1 MSKLTEEDVKLRFI
15 TPAITE
21 TAGWRKEQ
29 LRMELVIAPGQV
41 IVQGTKTKRGKISK
55 VDYVL
60 LGSKSRK
67 PLAVVEAKDMEHTV
81 RAGLQQALDY
91 AAKLDAPFAYS
102 SNGKGFIEHDFF
114 TGVERQIG
122 LDEFPTE
129 DELWQRY
136 LVGKGL
142 DAQGEALIAEPYH
155 VDPFKPQEAR
165 YYQQV
170 AVDRTLEAIAH
181 GDRRLLLVMATGTGK
196 TFTAF
201 QIIWRLLKAGTV
213 KRVLYLADRNVL
225 IDQTIT
231 GDFEPLSGRITK
243 VKGKHLDSSYEVYMS
258 LYQQLAG
265 EEGEEPFRQFKPEF
279 FDLVIIDECHRGS
292 AREESLWRRVLDY
305 FSSAIHI
312 GMTATPKETKEVSNI
327 DYFGEPVYT
336 YSLKQ
341 GIEDGFLAPYKVIRV
356 GLDVDLEN
364 WRPFEGQ
371 VDVDGNEV
379 EDREYNVKDYDRNLI
394 IDERTQMVAKYV
406 TSWLEKYGTDSK
418 TIVFCVDIEHAERM
432 RQALANENLERVIED
447 YRYVMKITGD
457 DKEGKGQL
465 DNFADVNEQYPALV
479 TTSKLLTTG
488 VNVKTI
494 KLIVL
499 ESNIGSMTEFKQIV
513 GRGTR
518 LDPEHGKEFFT
529 IMDFR
534 GSTRLFA
541 DPDFDGNPA
550 GSIDMPLP
558 EPGDDGDIPEPEWPE
573 DDETVED
580 PGSEDDIEDFGPDD
594 VIICDPPWID
604 DPDPE
609 KQGKVRVRGV
619 EVKLLNERVQYVNPA
634 TGKLMTESIRDFS
647 KRSLLNTY
655 SSLDSFLTAWSQA
668 EQKDELIGQLSSHG
682 VFLEAIRE
690 EADGRFFDVDDF
702 DLILHIAFDKP
713 PLTKQERI
721 DHVKK
726 RGYLHKYSDICREVL
741 EALLDK
747 YADIGISEIE
757 TTRIL
762 SVDPFT
768 QYGSPQKIAR
778 LFGGRDAYL
787 QAIRELEDA
796 LYEAA

>member
-29 LRMELVIAPGQV
+29 LRMELVITPGQV
-41 IVQGTKTKRGKISK
+41 IVQGTKTKRGEIGKA
-55 VDYVL
+55 DYVL

-67 PLAVVEAKDMEHTV
+67 PLAVVEAKDMQHTV
-81 RAGLQQALDY
+81 AAGMQQALGY
-91 AAKLDAPFAYS
+91 ASKLDAPFAYS

-114 TGVERQIG
+114 TGIEREIEM
-122 LDEFPTE
+122 DEFPTE
-129 DELWQRY
+129 EELWQRY

-142 DAQGEALIAEPYH
+142 DANGAALVAEPYY
-155 VDPFKPQEAR
+155 VDPFNRQEPR

-170 AVDRTLEAIAH
+170 AIDRTLEAVAH
-181 GDRRLLLVMATGTGK
+181 GQRRQLLVMATGTGK

-201 QIIWRLLKAGTV
+201 QIIWRLLKAGSV

-243 VKGKHLDSSYEVYMS
+243 VKGKQLDSSYEVYMS

-265 EEGEEPFRQFKPEF
+265 EGGEEPFRQFKPEF
-279 FDLVIIDECHRGS
+279 FDLIIIDECHRGS
-292 AREESLWRRVLDY
+292 ARDESLWRRVLDY
-305 FSSAIHI
+305 FSSAIQI
-312 GMTATPKETKEVSNI
+312 GMTATPKETKDASNI
-327 DYFGEPVYT
+327 DYFGEPIYT

-341 GIEDGFLAPYKVIRV
+341 GIEDGFLAPYKVVRV
-356 GLDVDLEN
+356 GLNVDLEN
-364 WRPFEGQ
+364 WRPYEAQ
-371 VDVDGNEV
+371 VDVDGNEIV
-379 EDREYNVKDYDRNLI
+379 DREYNVKDYDRNLV

-406 TSWLEKYGTDSK
+406 TSWLKKYGTDSK

-432 RQALANENLERVIED
+432 RQALANENLERVIDD

-457 DKEGKGQL
+457 DKEGKSQL
-465 DNFADVNEQYPALV
+465 DNFADVNEQYPTVV

-494 KLIVL
+494 KLLVL
-499 ESNIGSMTEFKQIV
+499 ESNIGSITEFKQII

-534 GSTRLFA
+534 GSTRHFA
-541 DPDFDGNPA
+541 DPDFDGAPV
-550 GSIDMPLP
+550 SIIQLPNP
-558 EPGDDGDIPEPEWPE
+558 EPGEDGLIPDPDWPDEGESPDGLEGPEPESF
-573 DDETVED
+573 DGTA
-580 PGSEDDIEDFGPDD
+580 
-594 VIICDPPWID
+594 IICDPSWIADTGD
-604 DPDPE
+604 DPE
-609 KQGKVRVRGV
+609 GKVRVRGV
-619 EVKLLNERVQYVNPA
+619 EVKLLNERIQYVDPT
-634 TGKLMTESIRDFS
+634 TGKLVTQSIRDFS

-655 SSLDSFLTAWSQA
+655 SSLESFLHAWSEAQRK
-668 EQKDELIGQLSSHG
+668 EELVNQLGSRG
-682 VFLEAIRE
+682 VFLDAIRE
-690 EADGRFFDVDDF
+690 EAGGRFDFVDNF
-702 DLILHIAFDKP
+702 DLILHVAYDRP
-713 PLTKQERI
+713 PLTKQERV
-721 DHVKK
+721 DQVKK
-726 RGYLHKYSDICREVL
+726 RGYLHKYSNMCIEVL

-762 SVDPFT
+762 SNEPFN
-768 QYGSPQKIAR
+768 QFGSPQKIAR

-787 QAIRELEDA
+787 RAVRELEEA

>member
-1 MSKLTEEDVKLRFI
+1 MNKLSEEDVKLRFI

-21 TAGWRKEQ
+21 KAGWRKEQ
-29 LRMELVIAPGQV
+29 LRMELVITPGQV
-41 IVQGTKTKRGKISK
+41 IVQGAKTKRGEIGKA
-55 VDYVL
+55 DYVL
-60 LGSKSRK
+60 LGSKSHK
-67 PLAVVEAKDMEHTV
+67 PLAVVEAKDMQHTMA
-81 RAGLQQALDY
+81 AGMQQALGY
-91 AAKLDAPFAYS
+91 ATKLDAPFAYS
-102 SNGKGFIEHDFF
+102 SNGKGFVEHDFF
-114 TGVERQIG
+114 TGVEREIG
-122 LDEFPTE
+122 MDEFPTE
-129 DELWQRY
+129 EELWQRY
-136 LVGKGL
+136 LAGKNLHG
-142 DAQGEALIAEPYH
+142 DGAALVAEPYY
-155 VDPFKPQEAR
+155 VDPFHRQEPR

-170 AVDRTLEAIAH
+170 AIDRTLEAVAH
-181 GDRRLLLVMATGTGK
+181 DQRRQLLVMATGTGK

-243 VKGKHLDSSYEVYMS
+243 VKGKQLDSSYEVYMS

-265 EEGEEPFRQFKPEF
+265 EGGEEPFRQFKPEF
-279 FDLVIIDECHRGS
+279 FDLIIVDECHRGS

-305 FSSAIHI
+305 FSSAVHI
-312 GMTATPKETKEVSNI
+312 GMTATPKETKDVSNI
-327 DYFGEPVYT
+327 DYFGEPTYT

-356 GLDVDLEN
+356 GLNVDLEG
-364 WRPFEGQ
+364 WRPNEGQ
-371 VDVDGNEV
+371 VDVDGLEV
-379 EDREYNVKDYDRNLI
+379 VDREYNVKDFDRNLV
-394 IDERTQMVAKYV
+394 IDERTQIVAKYV
-406 TSWLEKYGTDSK
+406 TSWLEKHGTDSK

-432 RQALANENLERVIED
+432 RQALANENLERVVED

-457 DKEGKGQL
+457 DKEGKNQL
-465 DNFADVNEQYPALV
+465 DNFADVNEQYPTVV

-494 KLIVL
+494 KLLVL

-534 GSTRLFA
+534 GSTRHFA
-541 DPDFDGNPA
+541 DPDFDGAPV
-550 GSIDMPLP
+550 SIIELP
-558 EPGDDGDIPEPEWPE
+558 SPWPGNDGEIPEPTWPDE
-573 DDETVED
+573 DETAEGTDAPDID
-580 PGSEDDIEDFGPDD
+580 PSDGSTI
-594 VIICDPPWID
+594 VCDSPWII
-604 DPDPE
+604 DPTDEPE
-609 KQGKVRVRGV
+609 GKVRVRGV
-619 EVKLLNERVQYVNPA
+619 EVKLLNERIQYVDP
-634 TGKLMTESIRDFS
+634 TSGKLVTESIRDFS

-655 SSLDSFLTAWSQA
+655 SSLESFLHAWSEAQRK
-668 EQKDELIGQLSSHG
+668 EELVDQLGSRG

-690 EADGRFFDVDDF
+690 EAGGRFDYVDNF
-702 DLILHIAFDKP
+702 DLILHVAFDKP
-713 PLTKQERI
+713 PLTKRERI
-721 DHVKK
+721 DQVKK
-726 RGYLHKYSDICREVL
+726 RGYLHKYSEVCTQVL

-757 TTRIL
+757 TTRTL
-762 SVDPFT
+762 SNEPFN
-768 QYGSPQKIAR
+768 QIGSPQKIAR

-787 QAIRELEDA
+787 DAVRGLEQA

>member
-1 MSKLTEEDVKLRFI
+1 MPNLTEEDVKLQFI

-21 TAGWRKEQ
+21 TAGWSKDQ
-29 LRMELVIAPGQV
+29 LRMELVITPGQV
-41 IVQGTKTKRGKISK
+41 IVQGTKTKRGAIGKA
-55 VDYVL
+55 DYVL
-60 LGSKSRK
+60 LGSESRK
-67 PLAVVEAKDMEHTV
+67 PLAVVEAKDMAHTV
-81 RAGLQQALDY
+81 AAGLQQALGY
-91 AAKLDAPFAYS
+91 ASKLDAPFAYS

-114 TGVERQIG
+114 TGVEREIG
-122 LDEFPTE
+122 MDEFPTE
-129 DELWQRY
+129 AELWQRY
-136 LVGKGL
+136 LVGKSL
-142 DAQGEALIAEPYH
+142 DSSGAALVAEPYY
-155 VDPFKPQEAR
+155 VDPFHRQEPR

-170 AVDRTLEAIAH
+170 AIDRTLEAVAH
-181 GDRRLLLVMATGTGK
+181 GQRRQLLVMATGTGK

-201 QIIWRLLKAGTV
+201 QIIWRLLKAGSV

-243 VKGKHLDSSYEVYMS
+243 VKGKQLDSSYEVYMS

-265 EEGEEPFRQFKPEF
+265 EGGEEPFRQFKPEF
-279 FDLVIIDECHRGS
+279 FDLIIVDECHRGS

-341 GIEDGFLAPYKVIRV
+341 GIEDGFLAPYKVVRV
-356 GLDVDLEN
+356 GLNVDLEG
-364 WRPFEGQ
+364 WRPNEGQ
-371 VDVDGNEV
+371 VDVDGLEV

-406 TSWLEKYGTDSK
+406 TSWLERHGTDSK

-432 RQALANENLERVIED
+432 RQALANENLDRVIED

-457 DKEGKGQL
+457 DKEGKNQL
-465 DNFADVNEQYPALV
+465 DNFADVNEQYPTLV

-494 KLIVL
+494 KLLVL

-534 GSTRLFA
+534 GSTRHFA
-541 DPDFDGNPA
+541 DPDFDGAPV
-550 GSIDMPLP
+550 SIIELPTP
-558 EPGDDGDIPEPEWPE
+558 EPGDDGEIPEPEWPDE
-573 DDETVED
+573 DSTTEGTDEPGFD
-580 PGSEDDIEDFGPDD
+580 PNDGST
-594 VIICDPPWID
+594 IICVPPWII
-604 DPDPE
+604 DPTEEPE
-609 KQGKVRVRGV
+609 GKVRVRGV
-619 EVKLLNERVQYVNPA
+619 EVKLLNERIQYVDPM
-634 TGKLMTESIRDFS
+634 TGKLVTESIRDFS

-655 SSLDSFLTAWSQA
+655 SSLDSFLHAWSSA
-668 EQKDELIGQLSSHG
+668 KRKNELVDQLSSRG

-690 EADGRFFDVDDF
+690 EANGKLDDVDDF
-702 DLILHIAFDKP
+702 DLILHVAFDKP

-726 RGYLHKYSDICREVL
+726 RGYLHKYEGACVSVL
-741 EALLDK
+741 EALLEK
-747 YADIGISEIE
+747 YADIGIAEIE

-762 SVDPFT
+762 NIDPFT
-768 QYGSPQKIAR
+768 QFGSPQRIAR

-787 QAIRELEDA
+787 QAVRELEDA

>member
-1 MSKLTEEDVKLRFI
+1 MAKLTEEDVKLRFI

-29 LRMELVIAPGQV
+29 LRMELVITPGQV
-41 IVQGTKTKRGKISK
+41 IVQGTKTKRGEIGKA
-55 VDYVL
+55 DYVL
-60 LGSKSRK
+60 LGSKSLK
-67 PLAVVEAKDMEHTV
+67 PLAVVEAKDYQHTV
-81 RAGLQQALDY
+81 AAGMQQALGY
-91 AAKLDAPFAYS
+91 ASKLDAPFAYS
-102 SNGKGFIEHDFF
+102 SNGKGFVEHDFF
-114 TGVERQIG
+114 TGVEREIA

-129 DELWQRY
+129 EELWQRY

-142 DAQGEALIAEPYH
+142 DSNGAALVAEPYYI
-155 VDPFKPQEAR
+155 DPFNLQEPR

-170 AVDRTLEAIAH
+170 AIDRTLEAVAH
-181 GDRRLLLVMATGTGK
+181 GQRRQLLVMATGTGK

-201 QIIWRLLKAGTV
+201 QIIWRLLKAGAV

-243 VKGKHLDSSYEVYMS
+243 VRGKQLDSSYEVYMS

-265 EEGEEPFRQFKPEF
+265 EGGEEPFRQFKPEF
-279 FDLVIIDECHRGS
+279 FDLIIVDECHRGS
-292 AREESLWRRVLDY
+292 ARDESLWRRVLDY
-305 FSSAIHI
+305 FSSAIQI
-312 GMTATPKETKEVSNI
+312 GMTATPKETKDVSNI
-327 DYFGEPVYT
+327 DYFGEPIYT

-356 GLDVDLEN
+356 GLNVDLEN
-364 WRPFEGQ
+364 WRPYEGQ
-371 VDVDGNEV
+371 VDVDGNEIV
-379 EDREYNVKDYDRNLI
+379 DREYNVKDYDRNLV

-406 TSWLEKYGTDSK
+406 TSWLKKYGTDSK

-432 RQALANENLERVIED
+432 RQALANENLERVIDD

-457 DKEGKGQL
+457 DKEGKSQL
-465 DNFADVNEQYPALV
+465 DNFADVNEQYPTVV

-494 KLIVL
+494 KLLVL
-499 ESNIGSMTEFKQIV
+499 ESNIGSMTEFKQII

-534 GSTRLFA
+534 GSTRHFA
-541 DPDFDGNPA
+541 DPDFDGAPV
-550 GSIDMPLP
+550 SIIQLPNP
-558 EPGDDGDIPEPEWPE
+558 EPGEDGLVPDPDWPDEGGSPDSLEVPEPVPS
-573 DDETVED
+573 DDTV
-580 PGSEDDIEDFGPDD
+580 I
-594 VIICDPPWID
+594 VCDPPWIANTGE
-604 DPDPE
+604 DPE
-609 KQGKVRVRGV
+609 GKVRVRGV
-619 EVKLLNERVQYVNPA
+619 EVKLLNERIQYVDPM
-634 TGKLMTESIRDFS
+634 TGKLVTESIRDFS

-655 SSLDSFLTAWSQA
+655 NSLESFLHAWSEAQRK
-668 EQKDELIGQLSSHG
+668 EELVNQLGSRG

-690 EADGRFFDVDDF
+690 EAGGRFDFVDNF
-702 DLILHIAFDKP
+702 DLILHVAYDRP
-713 PLTKQERI
+713 PLTKQERV
-721 DHVKK
+721 DRVKK
-726 RGYLHKYSDICREVL
+726 RGYLHKYSDMCIEVL

-762 SVDPFT
+762 SNEPFN
-768 QYGSPQKIAR
+768 QFGSPQKIAR

-787 QAIRELEDA
+787 QAVRELEDA

>member
-1 MSKLTEEDVKLRFI
+1 MTKLSEEDVKLRFI

-21 TAGWRKEQ
+21 TSGWRKDQ
-29 LRMELVIAPGQV
+29 LRMELVISPGQV
-41 IVQGTKTKRGKISK
+41 IVQGTRTKRGKSG
-55 VDYVL
+55 VADYVL
-60 LGSKSRK
+60 LESKSRK
-67 PLAVVEAKDMEHTV
+67 PLAVVEAKDMQHTV
-81 RAGLQQALDY
+81 AAGMQQALGY
-91 AAKLDAPFAYS
+91 ASKLDAPFAYS

-114 TGVERQIG
+114 TGIERE
-122 LDEFPTE
+122 LRMDEFPTE
-129 DELWQRY
+129 EELWQRY
-136 LVGKGL
+136 LAGKGL
-142 DAQGEALIAEPYH
+142 DTAGAKLVAEPYYI
-155 VDPFKPQEAR
+155 DPFNRQEPR

-170 AVDRTLEAIAH
+170 AIDRTLEAVAH
-181 GDRRLLLVMATGTGK
+181 GKRRQLLVMATGTGK

-243 VKGKHLDSSYEVYMS
+243 VKGKQLDSSYEVYMS

-265 EEGEEPFRQFKPEF
+265 EGGEEPFRQFKPEF
-279 FDLVIIDECHRGS
+279 FDLIIIDECHRGS
-292 AREESLWRRVLDY
+292 AREESQWRRVLDY

-327 DYFGEPVYT
+327 DYFGEPTYT

-341 GIEDGFLAPYKVIRV
+341 GIEDGFLAPYKVVRV
-356 GLDVDLEN
+356 GLNVDLEG
-364 WRPFEGQ
+364 WRPQEGQ
-371 VDVDGNEV
+371 ADVDGLEI
-379 EDREYNVKDYDRNLI
+379 EDREYNVKDYDRKLI
-394 IDERTQMVAKYV
+394 IDERTQMVAKYI
-406 TSWLEKYGTDSK
+406 TSWLQKYGTDSK

-432 RQALANENLERVIED
+432 RQALANENLDRVIED

-457 DKEGKGQL
+457 DKEGKNQL
-465 DNFADVNEQYPALV
+465 DNFADVNEPYPTLV

-494 KLIVL
+494 KLLVL

-534 GSTRLFA
+534 GSTRHFA
-541 DPDFDGNPA
+541 DPDFDGAPV
-550 GSIDMPLP
+550 SIIEMPPP
-558 EPGDDGDIPEPEWPE
+558 EPGEDGEIPDPVWPDDEGDTDTASETGNNPDDGEPTDVDLPWLT
-573 DDETVED
+573 D
-580 PGSEDDIEDFGPDD
+580 PDD
-594 VIICDPPWID
+594 G
-604 DPDPE
+604 PE
-609 KQGKVRVRGV
+609 GKVRVRGI
-619 EVKLLNERVQYVNPA
+619 EVTLLNERIQYVDPT
-634 TGKLMTESIRDFS
+634 TGKLVTESIRDFS

-655 SSLDSFLTAWSQA
+655 SSLESFLHAWSETQRK
-668 EQKDELIGQLSSHG
+668 EELVDQLGSRG

-690 EADGRFFDVDDF
+690 EAGGRFDYVDDF
-702 DLILHIAFDKP
+702 DLILHVAFDKP

-726 RGYLHKYSDICREVL
+726 RGYLHKYSDICIDVL

-762 SVDPFT
+762 SNEPFN
-768 QYGSPQKIAR
+768 QFGSPQKIAR
-778 LFGGRDAYL
+778 LFGGREAYL
-787 QAIRELEDA
+787 QAVRELEQA

>member
-1 MSKLTEEDVKLRFI
+1 MSKLTEEDVKQRLI
-15 TPAITE
+15 TPAIVD
-21 TAGWRKEQ
+21 TAGWCKEQ
-29 LRMELVIAPGQV
+29 LFMEKVVTPGKV
-41 IVQGTKTKRGKISK
+41 IVQGAKTKRGEIGKA
-55 VDYVL
+55 DYVL

-67 PLAVVEAKDMEHTV
+67 PLAVVEAKDMGHTLA
-81 RAGLQQALDY
+81 AGLQQALGY

-102 SNGKGFIEHDFF
+102 SNGMGFIEHDFL
-114 TGVERQIG
+114 TGVEREIG
-122 LDEFPTE
+122 LDEFPAE

-142 DAQGEALIAEPYH
+142 DAAGAALVAEPYH
-155 VDPFKPQEAR
+155 VDPFKLQEPR

-201 QIIWRLLKAGTV
+201 QIIWRLLNAGTV

-243 VKGKHLDSSYEVYMS
+243 VKGKQLDSSYEVYMS

-279 FDLVIIDECHRGS
+279 FDLVIVDECHRGS

-305 FSSAIHI
+305 FSNAIHI

-379 EDREYNVKDYDRNLI
+379 EDREYNVRDYDRNLI

-418 TIVFCVDIEHAERM
+418 TIIFCVDIEHAERM
-432 RQALANENLERVIED
+432 RQALANENLERVIGD

-457 DKEGKGQL
+457 DKEGKDQL
-465 DNFADVNEQYPALV
+465 DNFADVNEQYPTVV

-499 ESNIGSMTEFKQIV
+499 ESNIGSMTEFKQII

-541 DPDFDGNPA
+541 DPDFDGDPS
-550 GSIDMPLP
+550 GTVYMPVP
-558 EPGDDGDIPEPEWPE
+558 EPGDDGEIPEPEWP
-573 DDETVED
+573 DDEDEPTECPGVEGFD
-580 PGSEDDIEDFGPDD
+580 SDDM
-594 VIICDPPWID
+594 IICTPAWITE
-604 DPDPE
+604 PDPE

-619 EVKLLNERVQYVNPA
+619 EVKLLNERVQYVDPV
-634 TGKLMTESIRDFS
+634 TGKLVTESIRDFS

-655 SSLDSFLTAWSQA
+655 SSLDSFLNAWSQA
-668 EQKDELIGQLSSHG
+668 ERKDELIGQLSSRG

-690 EADGRFFDVDDF
+690 EADGRFYDVDDF
-702 DLILHIAFDKP
+702 DLILHVAFDKL

-721 DHVKK
+721 DNVMK
-726 RGYLHKYSDICREVL
+726 RGYLHKYSGTCREVL

-747 YADIGISEIE
+747 YADIGISEIK

-762 SVDPFT
+762 SVDPFI
-768 QYGSPQKIAR
+768 QYGSPKKIAG

-787 QAIRELEDA
+787 QVIRELEDA
-796 LYEAA
+796 LYKAA

>member
-1 MSKLTEEDVKLRFI
+1 MPKLTEEDVKLRFI

-29 LRMELVIAPGQV
+29 VRMELVITPGQV
-41 IVQGTKTKRGKISK
+41 IVQGTKTKRGEIGKA
-55 VDYVL
+55 DYVL

-67 PLAVVEAKDMEHTV
+67 PIAVVEAKDMQHTIA
-81 RAGLQQALDY
+81 AGMQQALGY
-91 AAKLDAPFAYS
+91 ASKLDAPFAYS

-114 TGVERQIG
+114 TGIEREIAM
-122 LDEFPTE
+122 DEFPTE
-129 DELWQRY
+129 EELWQRY

-142 DAQGEALIAEPYH
+142 DTDGAALVAEPYY
-155 VDPFKPQEAR
+155 VDPFNRQEPR

-170 AVDRTLEAIAH
+170 AIDRTLEAVAH
-181 GDRRLLLVMATGTGK
+181 GQHRQLLVMATGTGK

-201 QIIWRLLKAGTV
+201 QIIWRLLKAGSV

-243 VKGKHLDSSYEVYMS
+243 VKGKQLDSSYEVYMS

-265 EEGEEPFRQFKPEF
+265 EGGEEPFRQFKPEF
-279 FDLVIIDECHRGS
+279 FDLIIIDECHRGS

-305 FSSAIHI
+305 FSSATHI

-327 DYFGEPVYT
+327 DYFGEPTYT

-341 GIEDGFLAPYKVIRV
+341 GIEDGFLAPYKVVRV
-356 GLDVDLEN
+356 GLNVDLEG
-364 WRPFEGQ
+364 WRPNDGQ
-371 VDVDGNEV
+371 VDVDGLEV

-406 TSWLEKYGTDSK
+406 TSWLEKHGTDSK

-447 YRYVMKITGD
+447 YRYIMKITGD
-457 DKEGKGQL
+457 DKDGKNQL
-465 DNFADVNEQYPALV
+465 DNFADVNEQYPTVV

-494 KLIVL
+494 KLLVL
-499 ESNIGSMTEFKQIV
+499 ESNIGSMTEFKQII

-534 GSTRLFA
+534 GSTRHFA
-541 DPDFDGNPA
+541 DPDFDGAPV
-550 GSIDMPLP
+550 SIIEMPKP
-558 EPGDDGDIPEPEWPE
+558 EPGEDGEIPEPSWPDE
-573 DDETVED
+573 NEGETNEGSDDPSND
-580 PGSEDDIEDFGPDD
+580 PFDGIT
-594 VIICDPPWID
+594 IICEPPWIS
-604 DPDPE
+604 DPLDEPG
-609 KQGKVRVRGV
+609 GKVRVRGV
-619 EVKLLNERVQYVNPA
+619 EVKLLNERVQYVDPT
-634 TGKLMTESIRDFS
+634 TGKLVTESIRDFS

-655 SSLDSFLTAWSQA
+655 NSLDSFLHAWSAA
-668 EQKDELIGQLSSHG
+668 ERKDELIGQLSSRG
-682 VFLEAIRE
+682 VLLGAIRE
-690 EADGRFFDVDDF
+690 EADGSLDDVDDF
-702 DLILHIAFDKP
+702 DLILHVAFDKP

-726 RGYLHKYSDICREVL
+726 RGYLHKYSEACIEVL
-741 EALLDK
+741 NALLEK
-747 YADIGISEIE
+747 YSDIGISEIE

-762 SVDPFT
+762 SNEPFN
-768 QYGSPQKIAR
+768 QFGSPQKIAR

-787 QAIRELEDA
+787 QAVRELEEA
-796 LYEAA
+796 LYEAV

>member
-1 MSKLTEEDVKLRFI
+1 MPKLTEEDAKLRYI
-15 TPAITE
+15 TPALVDV
-21 TAGWRKEQ
+21 AGWRKDQ
-29 LRMELVIAPGQV
+29 LFMEKVITPGQV
-41 IVQGTKTKRGKISK
+41 IVQGTTTKRGNIGKA
-55 VDYVL
+55 DYVL

-81 RAGLQQALDY
+81 SAGMQQALGY
-91 AAKLDAPFAYS
+91 ASKLDVPFAYS
-102 SNGKGFIEHDFF
+102 SNGKGFVEHDFF
-114 TGVERQIG
+114 TGVEREIG
-122 LDEFPTE
+122 LHEFPTE
-129 DELWQRY
+129 DELWKRY
-136 LVGKGL
+136 LAGKGL
-142 DAQGEALIAEPYH
+142 DAEGAALVAEPYH
-155 VDPFKPQEAR
+155 VDPFNLQEPR

-170 AVDRTLEAIAH
+170 AVDRTLESIAH

-201 QIIWRLLKAGTV
+201 QIIWRLLKAGSA

-265 EEGEEPFRQFKPEF
+265 EGGEEPFRQFKPEF
-279 FDLVIIDECHRGS
+279 FDLVIVDECHRGS

-305 FSSAIHI
+305 FSSAIQI
-312 GMTATPKETKEVSNI
+312 GMTATPKETKEVSNV

-341 GIEDGFLAPYKVIRV
+341 GIADGFLAPYKVIRV

-364 WRPFEGQ
+364 WRPYEGQ

-379 EDREYNVKDYDRNLI
+379 EDREYYVKDYDRNLI

-406 TSWLEKYGTDSK
+406 TSWLKKYGTDSK

-432 RQALANENLERVIED
+432 RQALANENLERVIND

-457 DKEGKGQL
+457 DKEGKDQL
-465 DNFADVNEQYPALV
+465 DNFADVNEQYPTVV

-488 VNVKTI
+488 VNVKTV

-518 LDPEHGKEFFT
+518 LDPDHGKEFFT

-541 DPDFDGNPA
+541 DPEFDGDPTKTVC
-550 GSIDMPLP
+550 MPLP
-558 EPGDDGDIPEPEWPE
+558 ALGTDGEIPEPEWPE
-573 DDETVED
+573 EVDETSYESEVPGVD
-580 PGSEDDIEDFGPDD
+580 PSGTISTPAW
-594 VIICDPPWID
+594 DPEPG
-604 DPDPE
+604 PE
-609 KQGKVRVRGV
+609 KQRKIRVRGV
-619 EVKLLNERVQYVNPA
+619 EVTLLNERIQYVDPT
-634 TGKLMTESIRDFS
+634 TGKLVTESIRDFS
-647 KRSLLNTY
+647 KRSLLHTY
-655 SSLDSFLTAWSQA
+655 SSLESFLNAWSAA
-668 EQKDELIGQLSSHG
+668 ERKDELVDQLGSRG

-690 EADGRFFDVDDF
+690 EADGDLDDVDDF
-702 DLILHIAFDKP
+702 DLILHVAFDKP

-721 DHVKK
+721 EHVKK
-726 RGYLHKYSDICREVL
+726 RGYLHKYSSPCEQVL
-741 EALLDK
+741 SALLEK
-747 YADIGISEIE
+747 YGDIGISEIE
-757 TTRIL
+757 TTHIL
-762 SVDPFT
+762 NNDPFI
-768 QYGSPQKIAR
+768 QFGSPQKIAR

-787 QAIRELEDA
+787 QAIHELENV
-796 LYEAA
+796 LYEIA

>member
-21 TAGWRKEQ
+21 SAGWRKDQ
-29 LRMELVIAPGQV
+29 LFMEKVITPGQV
-41 IVQGTKTKRGKISK
+41 IVQGTKTKRGEIGKA
-55 VDYVL
+55 DYVL

-67 PLAVVEAKDMEHTV
+67 PLAVVEAKDMQHTIT
-81 RAGLQQALDY
+81 AGMQQALGY

-114 TGVERQIG
+114 TGIEREIG

-129 DELWQRY
+129 EELWQRY

-142 DAQGEALIAEPYH
+142 NAEGAALVSEPYH
-155 VDPFKPQEAR
+155 VDPFNLQEAR

-170 AVDRTLEAIAH
+170 AVDRTLEAIAR

-201 QIIWRLLKAGTV
+201 QIVWRLLKAGTV

-279 FDLVIIDECHRGS
+279 FDLVIVDECHRGS

-327 DYFGEPVYT
+327 DYFGEPIYT

-364 WRPFEGQ
+364 WRPFAGQ

-432 RQALANENLERVIED
+432 RQALANENLKRVTQD

-465 DNFADVNEQYPALV
+465 DNFADVNEKYPTVV

-488 VNVKTI
+488 VNVKTV

-534 GSTRLFA
+534 GSTRHFA
-541 DPDFDGNPA
+541 DPDFDGDPA
-550 GSIDMPLP
+550 GTVNMPPP
-558 EPGDDGDIPEPEWPE
+558 EPGNNGEIPEPIWP
-573 DDETVED
+573 DDEEETTTD
-580 PGSEDDIEDFGPDD
+580 PDTGDFDTDD
-594 VIICDPPWID
+594 VIICTPPWMTEL
-604 DPDPE
+604 DPE
-609 KQGKVRVRGV
+609 RPGKVRVRGV
-619 EVKLLNERVQYVNPA
+619 EVKLLNERVQYVDPV
-634 TGKLMTESIRDFS
+634 TGKLVTESIRNFS

-655 SSLDSFLTAWSQA
+655 SSLDSFLNAWSEA
-668 EQKDELIGQLSSHG
+668 ERKDELIDQLSSRG

-690 EADGRFFDVDDF
+690 EADGSFRDVDDF

-726 RGYLHKYSDICREVL
+726 RGYLHKYSAVCVEVL

-757 TTRIL
+757 TTRVL

-768 QYGSPQKIAR
+768 QYGSPKKIAR

-796 LYEAA
+796 LYKPA

>member
-1 MSKLTEEDVKLRFI
+1 MHNLTEEDVKQRFI
-15 TPAITE
+15 TPALVE
-21 TAGWRKEQ
+21 DAGWRKDQ
-29 LRMELVIAPGQV
+29 LFMEKVITPGQV
-41 IVQGTKTKRGKISK
+41 IVQGRTTKRGSIGKA
-55 VDYVL
+55 DYVL

-81 RAGLQQALDY
+81 SAGMQQALGY

-102 SNGKGFIEHDFF
+102 SNGKGFVEHDFF
-114 TGVERQIG
+114 TGAEREIG
-122 LDEFPTE
+122 LHEFPTE
-129 DELWQRY
+129 DELWNRY
-136 LVGKGL
+136 LTGKGL
-142 DAQGEALIAEPYH
+142 DAQGAALVAEPYH
-155 VDPFKPQEAR
+155 VDPFNHQEPR

-170 AVDRTLEAIAH
+170 AVDRTLEAVAH
-181 GDRRLLLVMATGTGK
+181 GNRRLLLVMATGTGK

-201 QIIWRLLKAGTV
+201 QIIWRLLKAGTA

-265 EEGEEPFRQFKPEF
+265 EGGEEPFRQFRPEF
-279 FDLVIIDECHRGS
+279 FDLVIVDECHRGS

-305 FSSAIHI
+305 FSSAIQI
-312 GMTATPKETKEVSNI
+312 GMTATPKETKDVSNV

-341 GIEDGFLAPYKVIRV
+341 GIRDGFLAPYKVIRV

-364 WRPFEGQ
+364 WRPYEGQ
-371 VDVDGNEV
+371 VDVEGNEV
-379 EDREYNVKDYDRNLI
+379 EDREYNVKDFDRNLI
-394 IDERTQMVAKYV
+394 IDERTKMVAKYV
-406 TSWLEKYGTDSK
+406 TSWLKKYGADSK

-432 RQALANENLERVIED
+432 RQALANENLERVIDD

-457 DKEGKGQL
+457 DKEGKDQL
-465 DNFADVNEQYPALV
+465 DNFADVNEQYPTVV

-488 VNVKTI
+488 VNVKTV

-499 ESNIGSMTEFKQIV
+499 ESNIGSMTEFKQVV

-541 DPDFDGNPA
+541 DSEFDGDPA
-550 GSIDMPLP
+550 GTVCMPLP
-558 EPGDDGDIPEPEWPE
+558 TVDAEGEIAEPDWPE
-573 DDETVED
+573 DDSASAGQPEN
-580 PGSEDDIEDFGPDD
+580 PDLD
-594 VIICDPPWID
+594 SGDTFISSTLWNTE
-604 DPDPE
+604 PE
-609 KQGKVRVRGV
+609 AEKKSKVRVQGV
-619 EVKLLNERVQYVNPA
+619 DVTLLNERIQYVDPI
-634 TGKLMTESIRDFS
+634 TGKLATEAIRDFS

-655 SSLDSFLTAWSQA
+655 SSLESFLNAWS
-668 EQKDELIGQLSSHG
+668 ESERKDELVNQLSSRG

-690 EADGRFFDVDDF
+690 EANGTLDDVDDF
-702 DLILHIAFDKP
+702 DLILHVAFDKP
-713 PLTKQERI
+713 PLTKRERI
-721 DHVKK
+721 AHIKK
-726 RGYLHKYSDICREVL
+726 QGYLHKYSEVCTQVL
-741 EALLDK
+741 EALLEK

-757 TTRIL
+757 TTKIL

-768 QYGSPQKIAR
+768 QFGSPHKIAR

-787 QAIRELEDA
+787 QAVHELEDA
-796 LYEAA
+796 LYEVA

>member
-1 MSKLTEEDVKLRFI
+1 MSRLTEEDVKLRFI

-29 LRMELVIAPGQV
+29 LRMELVITPGQV
-41 IVQGTKTKRGKISK
+41 IVQGTKTKRGEIGKA
-55 VDYVL
+55 DYLL

-67 PLAVVEAKDMEHTV
+67 PLAVVEAKDMQHTMA
-81 RAGLQQALDY
+81 AGMQQALGY
-91 AAKLDAPFAYS
+91 ASKLDAPFAYS

-114 TGVERQIG
+114 TGVEREIG
-122 LDEFPTE
+122 MNEFPTE
-129 DELWQRY
+129 EELWQRY
-136 LVGKGL
+136 LAGKQL
-142 DAQGEALIAEPYH
+142 DVNGAVLVAEPYY
-155 VDPFKPQEAR
+155 VDPFNRQEPR

-170 AVDRTLEAIAH
+170 AIDRTLEAVAH
-181 GDRRLLLVMATGTGK
+181 DQRRQLLVMATGTGK

-201 QIIWRLLKAGTV
+201 QIIWRLLKTGTV

-243 VKGKHLDSSYEVYMS
+243 VKGKQLDSSYEVYMS

-265 EEGEEPFRQFKPEF
+265 EGGDEPFRQFKPEF
-279 FDLVIIDECHRGS
+279 FDLIIVDECHRGS
-292 AREESLWRRVLDY
+292 TREESLWRRVLDY

-327 DYFGEPVYT
+327 DYFGEPTYT

-341 GIEDGFLAPYKVIRV
+341 GIEDGFLAPYKVVRV
-356 GLDVDLEN
+356 GLNIDLEG
-364 WRPFEGQ
+364 WRPNKGQ
-371 VDVDGNEV
+371 VDVDGLEV
-379 EDREYNVKDYDRNLI
+379 EDREYNVKDYDRSLI

-406 TSWLEKYGTDSK
+406 TSWLEKHGTDSK
-418 TIVFCVDIEHAERM
+418 TIVFCVDIEHADRM
-432 RQALANENLERVIED
+432 RQALANENLERMIED

-457 DKEGKGQL
+457 DKEGKNQL
-465 DNFADVNEQYPALV
+465 DNFADVNEQYPTIV

-494 KLIVL
+494 KLLVL

-534 GSTRLFA
+534 GSTRHFA
-541 DPDFDGNPA
+541 DPDFDGAPV
-550 GSIDMPLP
+550 SIIELP
-558 EPGDDGDIPEPEWPE
+558 TLEPGDDGEMPEPDWPDE
-573 DDETVED
+573 DETTEETDEPDFD
-580 PGSEDDIEDFGPDD
+580 PNDGSTI
-594 VIICDPPWID
+594 VCDPLWIVDPTD
-604 DPDPE
+604 DPE
-609 KQGKVRVRGV
+609 GKIRVRGV
-619 EVKLLNERVQYVNPA
+619 EVKLLNERIQYIDPA
-634 TGKLMTESIRDFS
+634 TGKLVTESIRDFS
-647 KRSLLNTY
+647 KQALLNTY
-655 SSLDSFLTAWSQA
+655 SSLDSFLHAWSTA
-668 EQKDELIGQLSSHG
+668 ERKEELVGQLSSRG
-682 VFLEAIRE
+682 VFLEAIRD
-690 EADGRFFDVDDF
+690 EADGSLDNVDDF

-713 PLTKQERI
+713 PRTKQERV

-726 RGYLHKYSDICREVL
+726 RGYLHKYSDVCSEVL

-757 TTRIL
+757 TTQIL
-762 SVDPFT
+762 SNEPFN
-768 QYGSPQKIAR
+768 QFGSPQKIAR
-778 LFGGRDAYL
+778 LFGGRKAYL
-787 QAIRELEDA
+787 QAVRELEEV